1 MLIAWLAP
9 AVAQVLATESARAQV
24 RGSAVPPE
32 VPAAPR
38 RWFAT
43 AYRFASFAP
52 SFHVAFRAE
61 PLAQLPHWE
70 LQWRDCNRCSLLSS
84 GGTLRLSKCCGAWRP
99 ASAKSQSGDLARL
112 ALGSHPAATS
122 RSDGP
127 QVLPFAFPIYPDPP
141 RVTFPVLQSPR

>member
-9 AVAQVLATESARAQV
+9 AVAQVRALATESARAQV
-24 RGSAVPPE
+24 RGSAVPLE

-43 AYRFASFAP
+43 AYRFALFAP
-52 SFHVAFRAE
+52 SFHVGFRAE
-61 PLAQLPHWE
+61 HLAQLPHSK
-70 LQWRDCNRCSLLSS
+70 LQWRDCNRCSPLSS

-99 ASAKSQSGDLARL
+99 VSKTSPSGDLARL
-112 ALGSHPAATS
+112 ALGSHPAAIS

-127 QVLPFAFPIYPDPP
+127 QVLLFAFPIS
-141 RVTFPVLQSPR
+141 PVP

>member
-1 MLIAWLAP
+1 MLTAWLAP
-9 AVAQVLATESARAQV
+9 ARAQALARTRAQV
-24 RGSAVPPE
+24 RGSVVPLE

-61 PLAQLPHWE
+61 LLAQRPHSK

-84 GGTLRLSKCCGAWRP
+84 SGTLRLSKCCGAWRP
-99 ASAKSQSGDLARL
+99 ASATSQSGDLAQIGR
-112 ALGSHPAATS
+112 ASCRERG
-122 RSDGP
+122 
-127 QVLPFAFPIYPDPP
+127 
-141 RVTFPVLQSPR
+141 

>member
-9 AVAQVLATESARAQV
+9 AVAQVRALATESAGAPV
-24 RGSAVPPE
+24 RGSAVPLE

-43 AYRFASFAP
+43 AYRFASLAP

-61 PLAQLPHWE
+61 LLALLPHWE
-70 LQWRDCNRCSLLSS
+70 LQWRDYNRCSPLSS

-99 ASAKSQSGDLARL
+99 ASATFPSGGQVQP
-112 ALGSHPAATS
+112 ALGSHPAETS

-127 QVLPFAFPIYPDPP
+127 PTLPFAFH
-141 RVTFPVLQSPR
+141 F

>member
-9 AVAQVLATESARAQV
+9 AVAQVRALATESARAQV
-24 RGSAVPPE
+24 RGSAVPLE

-61 PLAQLPHWE
+61 PLAQLLHSK
-70 LQWRDCNRCSLLSS
+70 LQWRDCNRCSPLSS
-84 GGTLRLSKCCGAWRP
+84 GGTLKLSKCCGAWRP
-99 ASAKSQSGDLARL
+99 ASATTQSGGLERL
-112 ALGSHPAATS
+112 ALCSHPALIS

-127 QVLPFAFPIYPDPP
+127 QVLPFSYHF
-141 RVTFPVLQSPR
+141 

>member
-9 AVAQVLATESARAQV
+9 AVAQVRATESARAQV
-24 RGSAVPPE
+24 RGSAVPLE

-52 SFHVAFRAE
+52 SFHVGFRAE
-61 PLAQLPHWE
+61 HLAQLPHSE
-70 LQWRDCNRCSLLSS
+70 LRWRDCNRRSPLSS
-84 GGTLRLSKCCGAWRP
+84 GGTRSPVKSRASSRP
-99 ASAKSQSGDLARL
+99 VSGTFHCGDLARL
-112 ALGSHPAATS
+112 ARDLHRAAIF

-127 QVLPFAFPIYPDPP
+127 QVLPFAFPI
-141 RVTFPVLQSPR
+141 

>member
-9 AVAQVLATESARAQV
+9 AVAQVRALATESDRAQV
-24 RGSAVPPE
+24 RGSAVPLE

-52 SFHVAFRAE
+52 SFHVGFRAE
-61 PLAQLPHWE
+61 HLAQLPHSK
-70 LQWRDCNRCSLLSS
+70 LQWRDCNRCSPLSS

-99 ASAKSQSGDLARL
+99 ASATSQSGDPEQLA
-112 ALGSHPAATS
+112 HDQCPAVSA
-122 RSDGP
+122 RSAD
-127 QVLPFAFPIYPDPP
+127 LRA
-141 RVTFPVLQSPR
+141 

>member
-1 MLIAWLAP
+1 MVIAWLAP
-9 AVAQVLATESARAQV
+9 AVAQFRVLATESARAQV
-24 RGSAVPPE
+24 RGSAVPLE

-61 PLAQLPHWE
+61 PLAQLFRWK
-70 LQWRDCNRCSLLSS
+70 LQWRDCNRCSPLSS

-99 ASAKSQSGDLARL
+99 ASAKSPNGDLARL
-112 ALGSHPAATS
+112 ALGSHPAVIS

-127 QVLPFAFPIYPDPP
+127 QVSPFAFRI
-141 RVTFPVLQSPR
+141 